1 MKYTSAEANKL
12 LKTLENKRNNI
23 LRREEKAS
31 KFKVSSTENVE
42 DLRPEYD
49 FAKTQKEL
57 ALLNEKI
64 RKIKHAINMFN
75 VTHTLP
81 GFGDL
86 TIDQALVYMPQLREE
101 IRKLNDMAS
110 SLPRERIEDFRS
122 NIVDYSIA
130 NFDIDEAVSAYEK
143 ESERLTLLQLALDK
157 ANTTETIEIEEVL

>member
-23 LRREEKAS
+23 LRREDKAS

-57 ALLNEKI
+57 ALLNAKI

-81 GFGDL
+81 GFDDL